1 MRECSNCGLLYRN
14 RTLPQSELDRY
25 YAEIDFRKWAPG
37 SESPTLRPG
46 SPTGWKR
53 ARREI
58 ADYFPTERC
67 ALEILRA
74 LPKGSQIL
82 DFGCSSGR
90 LLAPLCA
97 DYHCSGVE
105 VNEAAAGEAA
115 KKGITILANADLEN
129 PRLPKFDAIVLVDL
143 FEHMPAPLD
152 LLRRLLP
159 LLAEGG
165 LLVIV
170 TGNGDARACRRDPAQ
185 FWYFRAIEHLC
196 MLTRKHT
203 KFICSTLGLRLEQW
217 TELCHYDLAL
227 QEKVIQVL
235 QNFVY
240 WQFRGR
246 TLLASSVLQYVPG
259 MNRLKT
265 ASAAPAY
272 TCSRDHVVIVLRK

>member
-1 MRECSNCGLLYRN
+1 MC
-14 RTLPQSELDRY
+14 
-25 YAEIDFRKWAPG
+25 
-37 SESPTLRPG
+37 
-46 SPTGWKR
+46 
-53 ARREI
+53 I
-58 ADYFPTERC
+58 ASIS
-67 ALEILRA
+67 AEILRA
-74 LPKGSQIL
+74 LPKGSEIL

-97 DYHCSGVE
+97 DYHCYGVE
-105 VNEAAAGEAA
+105 VNEAAAAEAA

-165 LLVIV
+165 SLIIV

-185 FWYFRAIEHLC
+185 FWYFRTIEHLC

-227 QEKVIQVL
+227 PEKVIQVL

-246 TLLASSVLQYVPG
+246 TLLATNVLQYVPG

-265 ASAAPAY
+265 ANAAPAY
-272 TCSRDHVVIVLRK
+272 TCSRDHVVIVFRK